1 MCSMPTSAT
10 TGEVGRRPEP
20 ERLGMFNPALTSHQ
34 QSGLAL
40 LRMLEEEPRCMRV
53 ELNGGEIYV

>member
-1 MCSMPTSAT
+1 
-10 TGEVGRRPEP
+10 
-20 ERLGMFNPALTSHQ
+20 MFNPALTSHQ

-40 LRMLEEEPRCMRV
+40 LRMLEEEPRRMRV